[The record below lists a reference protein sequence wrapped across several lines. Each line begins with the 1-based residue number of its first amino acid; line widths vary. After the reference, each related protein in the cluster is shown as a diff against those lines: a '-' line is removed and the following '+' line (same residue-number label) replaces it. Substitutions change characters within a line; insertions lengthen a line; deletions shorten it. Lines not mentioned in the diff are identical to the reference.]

1 MDVVMEPAVAAVGF
15 DLGETLLF
23 YRDTPL
29 SWAALYEPALAQVAR
44 VCGLEPTPAQV
55 AAGCAILR
63 QHNTRIVPREREVPS
78 DEILAAILA
87 AWQVTADPGKLAAAT
102 ESFFGFFQQRTA
114 CYPDTLPVLTA
125 LRSAGLPMGVLTDVP
140 YGMPASFVRR
150 DLRTVGIA
158 DFLDAVL
165 TSGEIGWRKPAADG
179 FTALATR
186 LGTTPE
192 KMLFVGNEAKDVRG
206 AVRAGAWAVFLDHDH
221 AGTDHGQ
228 QATVRRLTDLLPL
241 LAALGRGAAG

>member
-1 MDVVMEPAVAAVGF
+1 MKPAIAAVGF

-29 SWAALYEPALAQVAR
+29 SWTTLYEPALAQVAR
-44 VCGLEPTPAQV
+44 ACGLEPTLAQV
-55 AAGCAILR
+55 AAGCEILR
-63 QHNTRIVPREREVPS
+63 RHNTRIVPREREVPS

-87 AWQVTADPGKLAAAT
+87 AWQTPADAGRLAAAT
-102 ESFFGFFQQRTA
+102 ESFFGFFQQRMDR
-114 CYPDTLPVLTA
+114 YPDTLPVLAT
-125 LRSAGLPMGVLTDVP
+125 LRSAGLPVGVLTDVP

-150 DLRTVGIA
+150 DLRAAGIA

-179 FTALATR
+179 FAALAAR

-206 AVRAGAWAVFLDHDH
+206 AVRAGARAVFLDHD
-221 AGTDHGQ
+221 ATGADHGQ
-228 QATVRRLTDLLPL
+228 PTTIRCLADLVPL
-241 LAALGRGAAG
+241 L